1 MGRVRGSYDGSLRRG
16 SAGSKLSRSNT
27 LEVPILMCL
36 MGMRNQ
42 SKADQSKVAKMALSG
57 LAPMSEQNGGL
68 ADRTAVWTVARTVA
82 MSERCLPRTDL
93 KDFTR

>member
-1 MGRVRGSYDGSLRRG
+1 VSDGN
-16 SAGSKLSRSNT
+16 ANQSKAD
-27 LEVPILMCL
+27 
-36 MGMRNQ
+36 Q

-57 LAPMSEQNGGL
+57 LAPMSEKNGGF
-68 ADRTAVWTVARTVA
+68 ADHTAVCTVARTVA